1 MPSSLRKRAIGQ
13 GEHTADAIRRAGLAL
28 IHEKGYAAV
37 SMRDLAQEVGIGLSS
52 IYNHIS
58 TKQALLVE
66 LLLGHMKDLIDGLQP
81 VLEAHRCRSGRDRLL
96 AFADFHLRYHL
107 TRRVEVFV
115 INSELRSLEPAN
127 RGTVIAL
134 RRRYEAHLVEIL
146 QAGEADGTLRVEDA
160 RVTAYALIAMLTGVC
175 NWYRPDGRLSQDAIV
190 DMHLKLLLDG
200 LERRSSAAAI
210 ADVSREARLQA
221 S

>member
-1 MPSSLRKRAIGQ
+1 MASSLRKRTVGE

-37 SMRDLAQEVGIGLSS
+37 SMRDLAQAVGIGLSS

-81 VLEAHRCRSGRDRLL
+81 VLEAHRHGSGRDRLT

-115 INSELRSLEPAN
+115 INSELRSLEPEN
-127 RGTVIAL
+127 RGIVIAL

-146 QAGEADGTLRVEDA
+146 DAGKADGTLRVDDA

-175 NWYRPDGRLSQDAIV
+175 NWYRPDGRLTQDAIV
-190 DMHLKLLLDG
+190 NMHLNLVLDG
-200 LERRSSAAAI
+200 LEARPNAGRF
-210 ADVSREARLQA
+210 ADDSREARLKA
-221 S
+221 G

>member
-1 MPSSLRKRAIGQ
+1 MPGNLRKRAIGH
-13 GEHTADAIRRAGLAL
+13 GEHTADAIRRAGLLL

-81 VLEAHRCRSGRDRLL
+81 VLEAHRQDNGRDRLL

-115 INSELRSLEPAN
+115 INSELRSLEPEN

-134 RRRYEAHLVEIL
+134 RRRYEAHLVDIL
-146 QAGEADGTLRVEDA
+146 QAGEADGTLRIEDA

-175 NWYRPDGRLSQDAIV
+175 NWYRPGGRLAQDAIV
-190 DMHLKLLLDG
+190 DMHLKLLLEGLACPAAGMAHADG
-200 LERRSSAAAI
+200 
-210 ADVSREARLQA
+210 REARLQA
-221 S
+221 G